1 MAATAPDHA
10 AERLHRY
17 CATRDERLRE
27 ELVREHTALARA
39 IARRFAGRGEP
50 LDELTQVALIA
61 LSRAIERY
69 DPSRGTAFD
78 AYAQATIVGELKRHF
93 RTTWRLRVPR
103 SLQELYLDV
112 RSAVD
117 ALDQELGRSPT
128 IPEIAEYAGI
138 TEEAVVEAMEVGRNY
153 RLGSLEA
160 GRFGD
165 EAVELPE
172 FGHEDKGLQFLEDRN
187 TVAFLLEG
195 LPERERAILRLRFW
209 EELSQS
215 EIAVHMQVSQ
225 MHVSRLLS
233 RSLARL
239 RTVAEQSA
247 QAGAPAV

>member
-1 MAATAPDHA
+1 MAAMAGYA
-10 AERLHRY
+10 AERLHRFST
-17 CATRDERLRE
+17 TRDERLRE
-27 ELVREHTALARA
+27 ELVREHTPLARA

-61 LSRAIERY
+61 LSRAIDRY
-69 DPSRGTAFD
+69 DATRGTAFD

-93 RTTWRLRVPR
+93 RTTWRMRVPR
-103 SLQELYLDV
+103 SLQELYLEV

-117 ALDQELGRSPT
+117 SLDQELGRSPT
-128 IPEIAEYAGI
+128 IPEIADYANI

-153 RLGSLEA
+153 RMGSIEA

-165 EAVELPE
+165 EPFELPE
-172 FGHEDKGLQFLEDRN
+172 LGHEDRGLQFLEDRN
-187 TVAFLLEG
+187 TVAFLLER

-209 EELSQS
+209 DELSQS
-215 EIAVHMQVSQ
+215 EIAARMQVSQ

-239 RTVAEQSA
+239 RTVVDQSA
-247 QAGAPAV
+247 QAGAPVG